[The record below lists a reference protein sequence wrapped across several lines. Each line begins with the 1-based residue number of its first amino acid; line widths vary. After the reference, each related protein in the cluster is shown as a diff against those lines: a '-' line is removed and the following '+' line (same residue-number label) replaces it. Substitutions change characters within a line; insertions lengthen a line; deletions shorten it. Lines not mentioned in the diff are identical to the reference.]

1 MQAHFFQHVPFE
13 NLGAIE
19 PWLRASGYSISQ
31 TAFFQPSFS
40 LPSVDTIDL
49 LIVLGGP
56 MSVNDEA
63 QYPWLVREKEFIRQ
77 AIAAGKPI
85 LSICLGAQLMANA
98 LGAKV
103 YPNAVKEIGWFPI
116 MGQQGESEES
126 KSDLFQFPSSLEV
139 FHWHGETFD
148 LPPGAE
154 LIASSEACEHQAF
167 QIGRSA
173 IGLQCHLETTPTA
186 AQALVDNCADELIP
200 GPFVQDAT
208 IILADNQARFITMG
222 AVLVQLLEYL
232 HHQVIT
238 RA

>member
-19 PWLRASGYSISQ
+19 RWLRAKGYAISQ

-63 QYPWLVREKEFIRQ
+63 QYPWLVQEKEFIRQ

-85 LSICLGAQLMANA
+85 LGICLGAQLMANA

-103 YPNAVKEIGWFPI
+103 YPNSVKEIGWFPI
-116 MGQQGESEES
+116 MGQEGESQ
-126 KSDLFQFPSSLEV
+126 SDLFQFPPSLEV

-154 LIASSEACEHQAF
+154 LIASSQACQHQAF

-208 IILADNQARFITMG
+208 TILADNQARFATMG

-238 RA
+238 SA

>member
-19 PWLRASGYSISQ
+19 PWLTTKGYTIVHTS
-31 TAFFQPSFS
+31 FFEQSS
-40 LPSVDTIDL
+40 LPTFPPLAAIDL
-49 LIVLGGP
+49 LIILGGP

-63 QYPWLVREKEFIRQ
+63 EYPWLVQEKAFLRQ

-85 LSICLGAQLMANA
+85 LGICLGAQLIANA
-98 LGAKV
+98 LGARV

-116 MGQQGESEES
+116 MGQQG
-126 KSDLFQFPSSLEV
+126 KPQLDLDLFQFPPSTEV

-154 LIASSEACEHQAF
+154 LIASSAACQHQAF
-167 QIGRSA
+167 QIGRSV
-173 IGLQCHLETTPTA
+173 IGLQCHLETTPAA

-200 GPFVQDAT
+200 GPFVQDAAT
-208 IILADNQARFITMG
+208 ILTADQTRFATMG
-222 AVLVQLLEYL
+222 VVLVQLLEYL
-232 HHQVIT
+232 HHQ
-238 RA
+238 ASC